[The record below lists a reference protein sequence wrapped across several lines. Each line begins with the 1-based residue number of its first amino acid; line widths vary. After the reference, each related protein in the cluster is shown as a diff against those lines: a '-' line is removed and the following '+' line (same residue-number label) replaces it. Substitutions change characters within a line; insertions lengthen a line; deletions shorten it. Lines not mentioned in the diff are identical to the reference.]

1 MSSFGTIRE
10 GSAHIVAGMYELI
23 YQIGEGLTAEL
34 KDGIVLQEVTVT
46 FGRGKNED
54 VAFRQEVAALM
65 EEAGENEH
73 LYHASFWQRKP
84 GLDANNDF
92 VLRMRLTDG
101 EPVLLEM
108 MRAIAGTGKIGRKMI
123 VKRGRMMFG
132 KRIL

>member
-1 MSSFGTIRE
+1 
-10 GSAHIVAGMYELI
+10 
-23 YQIGEGLTAEL
+23 
-34 KDGIVLQEVTVT
+34 
-46 FGRGKNED
+46 
-54 VAFRQEVAALM
+54 LM

-73 LYHASFWQRKP
+73 LFHASFWRRKP

-123 VKRGRMMFG
+123 VKKGKMMFG